1 MKGGREMANNNDS
14 RVDKFEKRRKTTK
27 SISVLLILGA
37 VLLILL
43 IGIWIFGGGDKEKTT
58 DQTKPSSQEEQ
69 NSTDE
74 ENESFYEKE
83 STEDTENGKEESS
96 SEDEENTDKEDEK
109 QGEIEKQEI
118 DSSDENVL
126 KAYTADW
133 KPIGTEQEE
142 PHTTN
147 YSDGSQDRIEIKEA
161 VLMVT
166 DIPEQKLVMHWVG
179 NGGDQKV
186 EATVSNEDN
195 SEIYRV
201 YLSWVEGKGWQ
212 PTKLE
217 ELKTVKY

>member
-1 MKGGREMANNNDS
+1 MANNNDS
-14 RVDKFEKRRKTTK
+14 RVDKFEKRRKNTK
-27 SISVLLILGA
+27 SISILLILGA

-58 DQTKPSSQEEQ
+58 DQTQPSSQEEQ

-83 STEDTENGKEESS
+83 SKEDTETDQEENSS
-96 SEDEENTDKEDEK
+96 SENDGNTDKEDEEPE
-109 QGEIEKQEI
+109 EIEKQEV

-166 DIPEQKLVMHWVG
+166 DIPEQNLVMHWVG

-201 YLSWVEGKGWQ
+201 YLSWVEGEGWQ

>member
-1 MKGGREMANNNDS
+1 MANNNDS
-14 RVDKFEKRRKTTK
+14 RVDKFEKRRKNTK
-27 SISVLLILGA
+27 SISILLILGA

-43 IGIWIFGGGDKEKTT
+43 IGIWIFGGGDKENTT
-58 DQTKPSSQEEQ
+58 DQTQPSSQEEQ

-83 STEDTENGKEESS
+83 SKEDTETDQEENSS
-96 SEDEENTDKEDEK
+96 SENDGNTDKEDEE
-109 QGEIEKQEI
+109 QEEIEKQEV

-166 DIPEQKLVMHWVG
+166 DIPEQNLVMHWVG

-201 YLSWVEGKGWQ
+201 YLSWVEGEGWQ

>member
-1 MKGGREMANNNDS
+1 MANNNDS
-14 RVDKFEKRRKTTK
+14 RVDKFEKRRKNTK
-27 SISVLLILGA
+27 SISILLILGA

-58 DQTKPSSQEEQ
+58 DQTQPSSQEEQ

-83 STEDTENGKEESS
+83 SKEDTETDQEENSS
-96 SEDEENTDKEDEK
+96 SENDGNTDKEDEE
-109 QGEIEKQEI
+109 QEEIEKQEV

-166 DIPEQKLVMHWVG
+166 DIPEQNLVMHWVG

-201 YLSWVEGKGWQ
+201 YLSWVEGEGWQ

>member
-1 MKGGREMANNNDS
+1 MANNNDS
-14 RVDKFEKRRKTTK
+14 RVDKFEKRRKNTK
-27 SISVLLILGA
+27 SISILLILGA

-58 DQTKPSSQEEQ
+58 DQTQPSSQEEQ

-83 STEDTENGKEESS
+83 SKEDTETDQEENSS
-96 SEDEENTDKEDEK
+96 SENDGNIDKEDEE
-109 QGEIEKQEI
+109 QEEIEKQEV

-166 DIPEQKLVMHWVG
+166 DIPEQNLVMHWVG

-201 YLSWVEGKGWQ
+201 YLSWVEGEGWQ

>member
-1 MKGGREMANNNDS
+1 MANNNDS
-14 RVDKFEKRRKTTK
+14 RVDKFEKRRKNTK
-27 SISVLLILGA
+27 SISILLILGA

-58 DQTKPSSQEEQ
+58 DQTQPSSQEEQ
-69 NSTDE
+69 NSADE

-83 STEDTENGKEESS
+83 SKEDTETDQEENSS
-96 SEDEENTDKEDEK
+96 SENDGNTDKEDEE
-109 QGEIEKQEI
+109 QEEIEKQEV

-166 DIPEQKLVMHWVG
+166 DIPEQNLVMHWVG

-195 SEIYRV
+195 GEIYRV
-201 YLSWVEGKGWQ
+201 YLSWVEGEGWQ

>member
-1 MKGGREMANNNDS
+1 MANNNDS
-14 RVDKFEKRRKTTK
+14 RVDKFEKRRKNTK
-27 SISVLLILGA
+27 SISILLILGA

-58 DQTKPSSQEEQ
+58 DQTQPSSQEEQ
-69 NSTDE
+69 NSADE

-83 STEDTENGKEESS
+83 SKEDTETDQEENSS
-96 SEDEENTDKEDEK
+96 SENDRNTDKEDEE
-109 QGEIEKQEI
+109 QEEIEKQEV

-166 DIPEQKLVMHWVG
+166 DIPEQNLVMHWVG

-201 YLSWVEGKGWQ
+201 YLSWVEGEGWQ

>member
-1 MKGGREMANNNDS
+1 MANNNDS
-14 RVDKFEKRRKTTK
+14 RVDKFEKRRKNTK
-27 SISVLLILGA
+27 SISILLILGA

-43 IGIWIFGGGDKEKTT
+43 IGIWIFGGGDKENTA
-58 DQTKPSSQEEQ
+58 DQTQPSSQEEQ

-83 STEDTENGKEESS
+83 SKEDTETDQEENSS
-96 SEDEENTDKEDEK
+96 SENDGNIDKEDEE
-109 QGEIEKQEI
+109 QEEIEKQEV

-166 DIPEQKLVMHWVG
+166 DIPEQNLVMHWVG

-201 YLSWVEGKGWQ
+201 YLSWVEGEGCSQ
-212 PTKLE
+212 PN
-217 ELKTVKY
+217 

>member
-1 MKGGREMANNNDS
+1 MANNNDS
-14 RVDKFEKRRKTTK
+14 RVDKFEKRRKNTK
-27 SISVLLILGA
+27 SISILLILGA

-58 DQTKPSSQEEQ
+58 DQTQPSSQEEQ
-69 NSTDE
+69 NSADE

-83 STEDTENGKEESS
+83 SKEDTETDQEENSS
-96 SEDEENTDKEDEK
+96 SENDGNTDKEDEE
-109 QGEIEKQEI
+109 QEEIEKQEV

-166 DIPEQKLVMHWVG
+166 DIPEQNLVMHWVG

-201 YLSWVEGKGWQ
+201 YLSWVEGEGWQ